1 MKLTLSSNSVPSAD
15 SVPSTNTVP
24 SERAFVMG
32 LIGTGLIILIIALF
46 ISISYTW
53 FITRGDDPAVHI
65 KAVRTSMT
73 LPLIIVPLCVA
84 LVTRRAFADFRR
96 LNAVSALAHT
106 DDMTQ
111 LANRRAF
118 MRHAESVFAS
128 ATLDRQGLCVF
139 IVDLDHFKRVNDAH
153 GHQAGDVVLTHAA
166 RQILTALP
174 GTAFVARLG
183 GEEFG
188 VLAPYE
194 TISDVYDMAES
205 IRQEIVARPCPFGLD
220 RIRVTASVGV
230 GIVHPQDTVG
240 SVLSRA
246 DAALYEAKNEGRN
259 RFVVA
264 A

>member
-1 MKLTLSSNSVPSAD
+1 MKLNAHSD
-15 SVPSTNTVP
+15 SLP
-24 SERAFVMG
+24 SERTFVMG
-32 LIGTGLIILIIALF
+32 LLMTGLIILVIALV
-46 ISISYTW
+46 ISTSYTW

-118 MRHAESVFAS
+118 MRHAESAFAAVDLS
-128 ATLDRQGLCVF
+128 AQGLCIF
-139 IVDLDHFKRVNDAH
+139 IVDLDHFKQVNDAH
-153 GHQAGDVVLTHAA
+153 GHQAGDVVLTHAS
-166 RQILTALP
+166 RQILVALP
-174 GTAFVARLG
+174 KAAFVARLG

-194 TISDVYDMAES
+194 AISDVYDMAES
-205 IRQEIVARPCPFGLD
+205 IRQKIASTPCTFGLD
-220 RIRVTASVGV
+220 RIEVSASVGV
-230 GIVHPQDTVG
+230 GIVHPHDTVG

-246 DAALYEAKNEGRN
+246 DAALYEAKHEGRN

>member
-1 MKLTLSSNSVPSAD
+1 MKLNANCNSAPSA
-15 SVPSTNTVP
+15 NAVP

-32 LIGTGLIILIIALF
+32 LIGTGLIILVVALL

-84 LVTRRAFADFRR
+84 LVTRRAFADFQR
-96 LNAVSALAHT
+96 LNAVTALANT

-118 MRHAESVFAS
+118 MRRAEAALAAVD
-128 ATLDRQGLCVF
+128 LEVEGLCVL
-139 IVDLDHFKRVNDAH
+139 IVDLDHFKQVNDVH

-166 RQILTALP
+166 RQILAALP
-174 GTAFVARLG
+174 PDALVARLG

-205 IRQEIVARPCPFGLD
+205 IRQHVVSKPCTFGLD
-220 RIRVTASVGV
+220 RIRVSASVGV
-230 GIVHPQDTVG
+230 GIVHPHDTVG